1 MAHAPG
7 VSEVE
12 QPATCFVCSKHRA
25 EDDAEGGILYLDK
38 LVYAGHVHTMG
49 GTGAYR
55 GHLVLEPRRH
65 VEGLGLLDDA
75 EAKRIGWLTNR
86 LAALLRDELAAEH
99 VYSFVLGG
107 ASVTART
114 PAHLHVHLVP
124 RYPGTPPEF
133 AGTAITHWPDAPRV
147 DPTGMRALVTE
158 LRARLL
164 AGAPPA

>member
-1 MAHAPG
+1 VAGAPE
-7 VSEVE
+7 VSDVE
-12 QPATCFVCSKHRA
+12 QAANCFVCSKHRA

-55 GHLVLEPRRH
+55 GHLVVEPRRH
-65 VEGLGLLDDA
+65 VEGFGLLDDA

-107 ASVTART
+107 TAVTART

-133 AGTAITHWPDAPRV
+133 VGTAISLWPDAPRV
-147 DPTGMRALVTE
+147 DPTGMRALVTG

-164 AGAPPA
+164 AGAAPT